1 MIEKAGVLYFRF
13 FVIFMYFFLLSWYK
27 RKSTKKK
34 KSRLRLPGYSGL
46 IPG

>member
-13 FVIFMYFFLLSWYK
+13 FCYLYVLFSFALMQEVP
-27 RKSTKKK
+27 KKK

-46 IPG
+46 ISG

>member
-1 MIEKAGVLYFRF
+1 
-13 FVIFMYFFLLSWYK
+13 MYFFFCVK
-27 RKSTKKK
+27 TKEKDTKKK